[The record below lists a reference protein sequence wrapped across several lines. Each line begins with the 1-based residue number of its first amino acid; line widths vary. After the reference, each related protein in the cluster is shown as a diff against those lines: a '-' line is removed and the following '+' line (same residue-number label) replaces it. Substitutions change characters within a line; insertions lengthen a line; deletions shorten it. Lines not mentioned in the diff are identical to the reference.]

1 MATVTPTQTQF
12 QIDHEAYTWA
22 LTTANADGGP
32 CRFQGSGDR
41 TFQVTGNFGSG
52 GTIVLQG
59 SLDGSNWFTL
69 SKPDGAAASFTT
81 SGLTA
86 VTESP
91 IYIRP
96 FVSAGTGVSVT
107 AILAIRRNDHG

>member
-22 LTTANADGGP
+22 LTTANADGEP

-41 TFQVTGNFGSG
+41 TFQVTGTFGSG

-69 SKPDGAAASFTT
+69 SDPSGDPVSFT
-81 SGLTA
+81 SAGLAA
-86 VTESP
+86 VAESP
-91 IYIRP
+91 IYVRP

>member
-1 MATVTPTQTQF
+1 MATVTPTKTQF

-22 LTTANADGGP
+22 LTTADADGEP

-41 TFQVTGNFGSG
+41 TFQVTGNFGAG
-52 GTIVLQG
+52 GTVLLQG

-69 SKPDGAAASFTT
+69 SKADGTAASFAA
-81 SGLTA
+81 SGLAA

-91 IYIRP
+91 IYVRP

-107 AILAIRRNDHG
+107 SILAIRRNDHG